1 MYLSPTQVVLPTV
14 LRGFVPAVHRA
25 ILTLIFALRQLDGQ
39 VYSYDDAK
47 ALGVR
52 PGSHCIVTADLTSI
66 HKQLLTGL
74 SLLEGCIPVIQLKP
88 SLHHFV
94 HHAEHTLMF
103 GALRWFWMYGFERY
117 NKFVKDNCRNTR
129 YPRASVA
136 NALNL
141 NAAARYQDF
150 KANEFD
156 AGVRQDIL
164 ELQGHPFVYVPQDSE
179 AQGLVFASGAG
190 VREVENGVV
199 AFPRALICG
208 VMFHAGEGYMY
219 PSLMCPSCHSP
230 ACIPP

>member
-1 MYLSPTQVVLPTV
+1 MHVPPTQVVLPTV
-14 LRGFVPAVHRA
+14 LRGFVPSVHRA

-52 PGSHCIVTADLTSI
+52 PGSHCIVNADLPSI

-74 SLLEGCIPVIQLKP
+74 SLLEGCTPVMQLKP

-94 HHAEHTLMF
+94 HHAEHTLRF

-156 AGVRQDIL
+156 AGVRQDTL
-164 ELQGHPFVYVPQDSE
+164 ELQGRPFVYVPED
-179 AQGLVFASGAG
+179 ADTMGLAFASGAS

-208 VMFHAGEGYMY
+208 VLFHAGESNIMAFSYCT
-219 PSLMCPSCHSP
+219 LNTCP
-230 ACIPP
+230 